1 MPYLNVKQGCEV
13 GRAQLGC
20 LGNVQEVQ
28 VQPKVVV
35 PGSDCTSTGGSQGWK
50 EKEGGGGGGGGGG
63 RREAEETINFVGPR
77 KHRAT
82 FTHDYGM
89 FLCQNWH
96 ILETI
101 FYQLWH
107 KLKCQLN
114 LNW

>member
-50 EKEGGGGGGGGGG
+50 EEEGGGGGGGGREREEG
-63 RREAEETINFVGPR
+63 RKQSTSLVRGNIMPHSHMTMVCFCAKIG
-77 KHRAT
+77 T
-82 FTHDYGM
+82 FWKTFSTNHGT
-89 FLCQNWH
+89 N
-96 ILETI
+96 
-101 FYQLWH
+101 
-107 KLKCQLN
+107 
-114 LNW
+114 